1 MYSYR
6 IAMISRLL
14 SVLLIGAISNSS
26 VQGSASYSAK
36 AIAEGESTCPSGE
49 DHETLL
55 TVMDTEIDYLLK
67 SVVDTVSP
75 CTDAFLGMTENCPAR
90 SCNEIFSKSRELR
103 PSGLYWLSARN
114 GTVVQVY
121 CYMNMECCGTV
132 GGWYRIAW
140 LNLSDAFHSCPY
152 GWRYINS
159 PRSCGR
165 SSSDHE
171 TVTFSSRGLNY
182 SRVCGTVIGYQ
193 QGTPDAFSY
202 SDSHIATVNIDQNYV
217 DGVSVTYTPRLNRVH
232 IWTFAAGL
240 ANSIDY
246 RGSRSCPCSN
256 TGNSYETKIPAFVG
270 NDYFCEAG
278 NETNDPVWDGLTCI
292 VSSTCCNFNNP
303 PRFCRELPEPTC
315 ADIEVR
321 LMADEATSNE
331 DVPIRLIELYVQ

>member
-1 MYSYR
+1 
-6 IAMISRLL
+6 MISRLL
-14 SVLLIGAISNSS
+14 SVLLLGAISNSP
-26 VQGSASYSAK
+26 VQGSVSYPAK
-36 AIAEGESTCPSGE
+36 AMAEGESTCPSGE

-55 TVMDTEIDYLLK
+55 AVMDTEIDNLLK

-75 CTDAFLGMTENCPAR
+75 CTDAFLGMTEHCPAR

-103 PSGLYWLSARN
+103 PSGLYWLSAQN
-114 GTVVQVY
+114 GTVVQVH

-140 LNLSDAFHSCPY
+140 LNMNDTLHSCPY

-165 SSSDHE
+165 TNSGYE

-202 SDSHIATVNIDQNYV
+202 SDWHINNIGTVNINQNYV

-240 ANSIDY
+240 AVSVY
-246 RGSRSCPCSN
+246 YHGSRSCPCSN

-278 NETNDPVWDGLTCI
+278 NMASDPLWDGQTCI
-292 VSSTCCNFNNP
+292 LSSTCCNFNDP
-303 PRFCRELPEPTC
+303 PRFCRELPESTC

-321 LMADEATSNE
+321 LMANETTSNE
-331 DVPIRLIELYVQ
+331 DIPIRLIELYVQ